1 MKDVGLDAAMG
12 FGNVK
17 TLVIVN
23 IVPIIN
29 TSKFKLDRLKFTF
42 ACYIFMSQRSLEIIA
57 VTELELNILDLH
69 CVGGKYPTIRYPY
82 TFLP

>member
-42 ACYIFMSQRSLEIIA
+42 ACYIFMSPSNPQLRA
-57 VTELELNILDLH
+57 
-69 CVGGKYPTIRYPY
+69 
-82 TFLP
+82 